1 MHVRPNS
8 DVFKPH
14 VFIIIIRQLFSRR
27 CSHIS
32 PAPVDSFLWVG
43 GACKSAREALAKTC
57 FHAVYKDLV
66 LRWGRMAQAIYPRKK
81 LGGFASDP
89 VVFIVWSKPSSH
101 AIVISYVWQACHP
114 RGLSLWAFQGE
125 TPSIRMTISLL
136 LKPWSA
142 GCWLPTIPPRL
153 CWSTENSRSCCE
165 RA

>member
-14 VFIIIIRQLFSRR
+14 VFIIIIRQSFFSPLQ
-27 CSHIS
+27 SHFFLHLWIL
-32 PAPVDSFLWVG
+32 SFEWEVHV
-43 GACKSAREALAKTC
+43 KSAREGVGKKLV

-66 LRWGRMAQAIYPRKK
+66 LRWGPD
-81 LGGFASDP
+81 GSSDFIP
-89 VVFIVWSKPSSH
+89 GRSWGALLLIPSFFIVWSKPSSH
-101 AIVISYVWQACHP
+101 AIVISYAWQACHP

-153 CWSTENSRSCCE
+153 CWSTEKLT
-165 RA
+165 